1 MRYIFKF
8 NYLGGE
14 LMEDGRD
21 FSNYGVPHEIKKW
34 NWGAFM
40 FNILWGIGNN
50 CYITLLCLIP
60 FFNIIWIFVCG
71 AKGNQWAW
79 EKGNYKDVETFM
91 AVQKTWNKAGL
102 VWFILAIVMIVF
114 YIVIGVS
121 AISSVL
127 NTY

>member
-1 MRYIFKF
+1 
-8 NYLGGE
+8 
-14 LMEDGRD
+14 MEDGRD
-21 FSNYGVPHEIKKW
+21 FSNYGVPYEIKKW

-50 CYITLLCLIP
+50 CYIALLCLIP
-60 FFNIIWIFVCG
+60 FFNIIWMFVCG

-102 VWFILAIVMIVF
+102 AWFILAIVMIVF
-114 YIVIGVS
+114 YIVVGVS